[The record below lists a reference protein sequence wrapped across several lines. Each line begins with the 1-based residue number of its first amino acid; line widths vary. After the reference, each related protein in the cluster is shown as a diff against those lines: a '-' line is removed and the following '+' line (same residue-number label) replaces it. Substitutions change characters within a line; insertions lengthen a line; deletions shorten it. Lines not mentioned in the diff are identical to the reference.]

1 MTSSNNHSILF
12 IILGLAGLGVILLF
26 APTLLDRMNQEKTV
40 TLEESTVATPVG
52 TPPIDADVPATT
64 RTATFAMG

>member
-1 MTSSNNHSILF
+1 MTTSNNHSILF

-26 APTLLDRMNQEKTV
+26 APSLLDPMNQERTM
-40 TLEESTVATPVG
+40 TATSNDVATPVG
-52 TPPIDADVPATT
+52 TPLLDAETPATT

>member
-1 MTSSNNHSILF
+1 MATSNNRSILF

-26 APTLLDRMNQEKTV
+26 APTLLDRINQEKTM
-40 TLEESTVATPVG
+40 TSTPDNVAAPVETPQL
-52 TPPIDADVPATT
+52 DAEMPATT